1 MHLDPKNKYKT
12 SWRIL
17 LPSLEARP
25 QATILTENESQ
36 AEAAPSQ
43 MNQAAKPAKTAK
55 TSGPGHP
62 NPTKGQTR
70 SRRLKQPR

>member
-1 MHLDPKNKYKT
+1 MWEHLLSDRDMAKKK
-12 SWRIL
+12 
-17 LPSLEARP
+17 
-25 QATILTENESQ
+25 ILTENESQ
-36 AEAAPSQ
+36 AEATPSQ